1 MWVRQRRFYLGE
13 WHFHPFN
20 DSTPSSTD
28 IDQLKK
34 FSETPSLRCP
44 EPIMVIVGGDPN
56 NKWTLRIYIAPRG
69 LPVRELV
76 ASKDI
81 IPETNRKMVN

>member
-20 DSTPSSTD
+20 DPAPSSTD

-44 EPIMVIVGGDPN
+44 EPIMLIVGGNPYG
-56 NKWTLRIYIAPRG
+56 KWSARAFIALKGAEVIEMKLQPKI
-69 LPVRELV
+69 
-76 ASKDI
+76 SS
-81 IPETNRKMVN
+81 ETKLLK